1 MENLMEGPDTI
12 IQKARRKQLENRAW
26 FDSHARELIK
36 ETPGKP
42 VAIHNGQIIE
52 VGDNENKVLAAAREK
67 AKQEKWIEEELLFIM
82 VPTKEIV
89 HVRYPGGE
97 D

>member
-1 MENLMEGPDTI
+1 MDILMGPDTD

-26 FDSHARELIK
+26 FDAHAGELIK
-36 ETPGKP
+36 QHPGKP
-42 VAIHNGQIIE
+42 VAIHNGE
-52 VGDNENKVLAAAREK
+52 VIATGENENKVLVAARQK
-67 AKQEKWIEEELLFIM
+67 AKQEGWMEEELLFIM
-82 VPTKEIV
+82 VPTKEVV